1 MDIAIN
7 TGGLAGRTW
16 TVPAGGFMTWLIL
29 PEHVDTIARRDAATA
44 VGVACVP
51 GALFYADGRGRNE
64 HRLSFSHLT
73 EADLAVAT
81 QRLGGVL
88 GG

>member
-1 MDIAIN
+1 
-7 TGGLAGRTW
+7 
-16 TVPAGGFMTWLIL
+16 
-29 PEHVDTIARRDAATA
+29 
-44 VGVACVP
+44 
-51 GALFYADGRGRNE
+51 LFYADRRGRNE
-64 HRLSFSHLT
+64 LRLSFSHLT